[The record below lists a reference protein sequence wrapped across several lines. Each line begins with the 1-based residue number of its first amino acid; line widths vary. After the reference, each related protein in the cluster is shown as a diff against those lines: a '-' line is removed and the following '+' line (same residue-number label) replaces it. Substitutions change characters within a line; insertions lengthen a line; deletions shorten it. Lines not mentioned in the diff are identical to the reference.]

1 MTRKAR
7 KWLIWLGAAVVVAAL
22 AVVLWQPTEVV
33 VSTALVAPADL
44 QVTVQEQGRTRVRE
58 RYIVAA
64 PVTGRLSRVA
74 LQAGDT
80 VARGQVLARLAPP
93 PDDPR
98 VQATLR
104 SALAVAEAR
113 ASEVQAQLKEARSA
127 VERTRREARRR
138 AELHQQGLVSSE
150 TRDLYAQTASAARAH
165 LASLQASLT
174 AADAAVDS
182 ARAQLLDVDN
192 GSANGGFITLRAP
205 DSGRVL
211 AIHEESERVVT
222 AGTPLL
228 EIGATQA
235 LEVVVDVLTQDAV
248 QIKAGNPML
257 ITGWGGPGVLQATVR
272 QIEAAAFTKVS
283 ALGVEEQRVNVIADL
298 AQTPAT
304 LGAGYRIEAAIVTW
318 QGKDVLT
325 VPLSAVFRR
334 DQRWHAFVVDGDT
347 ARLRPV
353 QLGRQSATHAQ
364 VQDGLASGERVIVY
378 PSDLVADGVSVQW
391 HD

>member
-1 MTRKAR
+1 M
-7 KWLIWLGAAVVVAAL
+7 IWFGAAVVVAAL

-138 AELHQQGLVSSE
+138 AELHQQGLVSPE
-150 TRDLYAQTASAARAH
+150 PRDLYAQTASAARAH
-165 LASLQASLT
+165 RASLQASLT

-257 ITGWGGPGVLQATVR
+257 ITGWGGAGVLQATVR

-364 VQDGLASGERVIVY
+364 VQDGLAPGERVIVY
-378 PSDLVADGVSVQW
+378 PSDLVADGVGVQW

>member
-165 LASLQASLT
+165 RASLQASLT

-378 PSDLVADGVSVQW
+378 PSDLVADGVGVQW